1 MRNVAGLLL
10 VALDVP
16 APQLELADV
25 LEQRFEL
32 RGGEHRHAGVLV
44 EEIEELSFTAQKA
57 GHRGLYSLAGRRDYR
72 TAGTITLNRIRPAAG
87 TRRRPGVL
95 PAARSALSFE
105 RQGE

>member
-32 RGGEHRHAGVLV
+32 RGG
-44 EEIEELSFTAQKA
+44 
-57 GHRGLYSLAGRRDYR
+57 
-72 TAGTITLNRIRPAAG
+72 
-87 TRRRPGVL
+87 
-95 PAARSALSFE
+95 
-105 RQGE
+105 

>member
-1 MRNVAGLLL
+1 MRNVVGLLL

-32 RGGEHRHAGVLV
+32 RGGEHRQGGMLV

-57 GHRGLYSLAGRRDYR
+57 GHRGLY
-72 TAGTITLNRIRPAAG
+72 
-87 TRRRPGVL
+87 
-95 PAARSALSFE
+95 
-105 RQGE
+105 